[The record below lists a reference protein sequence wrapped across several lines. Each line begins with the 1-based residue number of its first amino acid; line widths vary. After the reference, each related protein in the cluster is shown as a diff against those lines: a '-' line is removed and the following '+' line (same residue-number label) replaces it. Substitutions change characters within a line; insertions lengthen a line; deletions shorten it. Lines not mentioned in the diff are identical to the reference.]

1 MYHKAADIHAVFA
14 ENRSVAKGTLR
25 GATRVV
31 LQPHRRARIWL
42 DKTLLRNYLS
52 KKRPQE
58 CKGVQ
63 QLQSQASPVR
73 QRTLQRTVETQGV
86 GLHSGKLVFLRLL
99 PAPANTGTVFVRTDL
114 ENREVP
120 ARVEWVAQQ
129 ELAMSL
135 RRDGAHVLTVEHLLA
150 ALYAMGID
158 NVRVELNGPE
168 IPVFDGSSRM
178 FLHLIEE
185 AGIKNLAAFQ
195 STLVVRRPVRV
206 ASPGGEKF
214 VLVEPSDVFE
224 VDYSIDFDHVLVGRQ
239 RVALDVTEESFR
251 NELSAARTFCFLKDV
266 EAMRS
271 RGLALGGSLE
281 SAVVIGEH
289 GFLSSPR
296 MKDELVRHKALDV
309 VGDLALLGF
318 RLRGR
323 VVAQCA
329 GHALHAQLVRALL
342 RDHAAWT
349 IETGTSHISGFDHV
363 AASA

>member
-1 MYHKAADIHAVFA
+1 M
-14 ENRSVAKGTLR
+14 R
-25 GATRVV
+25 
-31 LQPHRRARIWL
+31 
-42 DKTLLRNYLS
+42 
-52 KKRPQE
+52 
-58 CKGVQ
+58 
-63 QLQSQASPVR
+63 
-73 QRTLQRTVETQGV
+73 
-86 GLHSGKLVFLRLL
+86 LV
-99 PAPANTGTVFVRTDL
+99 PAPANSGVVFVRRDL

-135 RRDGAHVLTVEHLLA
+135 KRDGAQILTVEHLLA
-150 ALYAMGID
+150 ALYATGVD
-158 NVRVELNGPE
+158 NVRVELDGAE

-178 FLHLIEE
+178 FLHLIDE
-185 AGIKNLAAFQ
+185 AGIKDLAAFQ
-195 STLVVRRPVRV
+195 STLVVRRSVRV
-206 ASPGGEKF
+206 ASPKGDKF
-214 VLVEPSDVFE
+214 ILIEPSDVFE
-224 VDYSIDFDHVLVGRQ
+224 VDYSIDFKHALVGRQ
-239 RVALDVTEESFR
+239 RVTIDVTEESFR

-281 SAVVIGEH
+281 SAVVIGED

-329 GHALHAQLVRALL
+329 GHALHAELVRALL
-342 RDHAAWT
+342 RDHDAWT
-349 IETGTSHISGFDHV
+349 IETASAHLTGFDQV